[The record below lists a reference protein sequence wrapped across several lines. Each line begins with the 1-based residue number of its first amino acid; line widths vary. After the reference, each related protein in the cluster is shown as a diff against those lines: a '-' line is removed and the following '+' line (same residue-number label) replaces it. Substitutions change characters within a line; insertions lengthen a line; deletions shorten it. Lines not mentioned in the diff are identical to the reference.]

1 MTDNYDAQKKL
12 AAKHAVQFIESNM
25 IVGLGHG
32 STALFA
38 VKIIADLLKN
48 GTLHDIIAIPCSK
61 YIEEEAEKLGIKL
74 TTLHHHP
81 QIDVTIDGADEVDP
95 KLNLIKGF
103 GGAILREKIVAQASN
118 REIIIVDESKL
129 VDVLGKK
136 YPVPVEVVPFGWY
149 SHMPF
154 FKTIGADATL
164 RMTSD
169 HTPFITDHGN
179 YIIDCRFNSLQ
190 DIAGIARKLS
200 ERAGVVEHGLFINI
214 ATDVIAATS
223 KGIQHFRRED
233 I

>member
-1 MTDNYDAQKKL
+1 MTDSHDEQKQL
-12 AAKHAVQFIESNM
+12 AAEHAVQFIESNM
-25 IVGLGHG
+25 VVGLGHG

-48 GTLHDIIAIPCSK
+48 GTVQNIVAVPCSK

-81 QIDVTIDGADEVDP
+81 QIDITIDGADEVDP
-95 KLNLIKGF
+95 KLNLIKGY
-103 GGAILREKIVAQASN
+103 GGALLREKIVAQASN
-118 REIIIVDESKL
+118 REIIIVDESKI

-136 YPVPVEVVPFGWY
+136 HPVPVEVIPFGWY

-154 FKTIGADATL
+154 FNTIGADATL

-169 HTPFITDHGN
+169 HTPFITDQGN

-190 DIAGIARKLS
+190 DISGIANKLS

-223 KGIQHFRRED
+223 TGIQHFRREA